1 MASIGTSYDPAST
14 AQALAE
20 KFVGGRQSLLTNQ
33 SKVAS
38 ATEKALSTLSSAM
51 SSFQSKLLAITG
63 AGKAMAASTA
73 VFSDNTL
80 ASATAGE
87 NAAAGT
93 YSFFVEQVASAN
105 KIAYSGLSGF
115 AGGGSLDIDVGG
127 TSFNVDLTTK
137 PTWTVRELA
146 AAINGA
152 TGNTTVSASVVT
164 TGATAELVLTAK
176 ATGANSTI
184 TLTPNGVDAGLDAV
198 LAGAPAQL
206 AAAQDAILHVGA
218 EGGTAITQS
227 SNTFEIIDG
236 VTINVS
242 KAQLTGSTPLS
253 LTVASDPAGTVANVQ
268 AFVDAYNELTK
279 TVTALTR
286 PGNAADGTEA
296 GALAGDSGM
305 RVLRDKLVS
314 MLRVTSGGVSLA
326 NYGIAAN
333 RDGTLSVNSARLH
346 KTLAANPTGLDT
358 LIGSTES
365 GASSGISASVDSY
378 LKEWTNTASGQ
389 IKTRKEAVSRLQ
401 TDLTTR
407 QSLLDKQYDSAYA
420 RYLDQFSRL
429 QSMQSQMSYNTTLF
443 DSLFGDSKS

>member
-14 AQALAE
+14 AQALAD

-33 SKVAS
+33 SKAAA

-73 VFSDNTL
+73 VFSDTTL
-80 ASATAGE
+80 ATATAGE

-152 TGNTTVSASVVT
+152 TGNTTVSAAVVT

-176 ATGANSTI
+176 ATGASSTI

-206 AAAQDAILHVGA
+206 APAQDAILHVGA

-242 KAQLTGSTPLS
+242 RAQLTGSTPVS

-279 TVTALTR
+279 SVTALTR
-286 PGNAADGTEA
+286 PGNAAEGVEA
-296 GALAGDSGM
+296 GALAGDSGI
-305 RVLRDKLVS
+305 RAVRDRLVS
-314 MLRVTSGGVSLA
+314 MLRATSGGLTLA
-326 NYGIAAN
+326 NYGIAAQ
-333 RDGTLSVNSARLH
+333 RDGTLAINSARLH
-346 KTLAANPTGLDT
+346 KTMAANPSGLDT
-358 LIGSTES
+358 LIGSS
-365 GASSGISASVDSY
+365 ASSTPSGIASTVDTY
-378 LKEWTNTASGQ
+378 LKEWTNSTSGQ
-389 IKTRKEAVSRLQ
+389 LKTRKEAVSRLQ
-401 TDLTTR
+401 TTLVTS

-420 RYLDQFSRL
+420 RYLDQFTRL
-429 QSMQSQMSYNTTLF
+429 QSMQSKMSYNTSLF